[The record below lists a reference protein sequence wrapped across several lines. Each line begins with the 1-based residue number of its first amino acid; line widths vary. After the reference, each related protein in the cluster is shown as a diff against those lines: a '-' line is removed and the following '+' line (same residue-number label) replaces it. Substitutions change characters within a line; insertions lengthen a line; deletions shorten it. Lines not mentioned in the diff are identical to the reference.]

1 MNSNPTS
8 PTREPLPSWNEGTTK
23 TAILDFVHR
32 VTAEDSS
39 DYVPPLERIATFDN
53 DGTLWCEQPNYVQAF
68 FLLERVKTIT
78 TQKPELAG
86 LQPFKAILE
95 HDQATLATF
104 GKKEIV
110 TLGFATHTGMT
121 TEEFAAIAK
130 TWLDSAQ
137 HPRFN
142 HLFRECIYQPQL
154 ELLAYLRANGFKTFI
169 VTGGG
174 IDFVRAIAETTY
186 GIPPEQVIGSSG
198 KTQLEMQEGKPVLVK
213 LPELKSFDDR
223 AEKVV
228 NIQLHIGRCPILA
241 FGNSDGDLAML
252 QYTAAGTGAR
262 LALLLHHDDGDRE
275 YAYDR
280 GFKFSPLRDGLEAIP
295 KLNGGHI
302 VSMKQDFKQVFPL
315 PKENKSKYQSNQP

>member
-1 MNSNPTS
+1 MNSNPDS
-8 PTREPLPSWNEGTTK
+8 PAAPLPSWHEGATK
-23 TAILDFVHR
+23 TAILDFVRR
-32 VTAEDSS
+32 VTTEGSLDF
-39 DYVPPLERIATFDN
+39 VPPSERIATFDN

-68 FLLERVKTIT
+68 FLLDRVKTIT
-78 TQKPELAG
+78 TQNLKLAEQ
-86 LQPFKAILE
+86 QPYKAILE
-95 HDQATLATF
+95 HDKDTLATF

-121 TEEFAAIAK
+121 TEEFEVIAK

-137 HPRFN
+137 HPRFH

-154 ELLAYLRANGFKTFI
+154 ELLTYLRAHGFKTFI

-174 IDFVRAIAETTY
+174 NGFVRAIAENTY

-198 KTQLEMQEGKPVLVK
+198 KLKLERQDGKLTLMK
-213 LPELKSFDDR
+213 LPELNSFDDR
-223 AEKVV
+223 DEKVV
-228 NIQLHIGRCPILA
+228 NIELHIGRRPILA

-252 QYTAAGTGAR
+252 QYTAAGAGAR

-280 GFKFSPLRDGLEAIP
+280 DFKLSPLRDGLEEVP

-302 VSMKQDFKQVFPL
+302 VSMKQDFKQIFPF
-315 PKENKSKYQSNQP
+315 S